1 MKNYLWSP
9 SKNAFIPAGMVED
22 YRNAGWDIDELIPV
36 DDAVFAEYS
45 ATPPDGKIRGI
56 SADGFPEWADA
67 PQLTTEEQIALAER
81 KRQTLLA
88 KANEITADWR
98 TELQLDIISDE
109 DKGNLIK
116 WMAYIKQLKAM
127 SFSKIIDEASFD
139 NIIWPVKP

>member
-56 SADGFPEWADA
+56 SATGLPEWTDA
-67 PQLTTEEQIALAER
+67 PQLTADEQIALAER

-88 KANEITADWR
+88 QANEITADWR
-98 TELQLDIISDE
+98 TELELGMIDDD
-109 DKGNLIK
+109 DKVKLTA
-116 WMAYIKQLKAM
+116 WMKYIKAVKAVDI
-127 SFSKIIDEASFD
+127 STAPDV
-139 NIIWPVKP
+139 NWPVRPEE

>member
-88 KANEITADWR
+88 QANEITADWR
-98 TELQLDIISDE
+98 TELSLS
-109 DKGNLIK
+109 
-116 WMAYIKQLKAM
+116 
-127 SFSKIIDEASFD
+127 IIDEDDKAKLTAWMMYIKAVKAVDISNAPSFS
-139 NIIWPVKP
+139 WPTKPAI

>member
-67 PQLTTEEQIALAER
+67 PQLTTDEQIALAER

-88 KANEITADWR
+88 QANEITADWR
-98 TELQLDIISDE
+98 TELELGMIDDD
-109 DKGNLIK
+109 DKVKLTA
-116 WMAYIKQLKAM
+116 WMKYIKAVKAVDI
-127 SFSKIIDEASFD
+127 STAPDV
-139 NIIWPVKP
+139 NWPVRPEE

>member
-45 ATPPDGKIRGI
+45 AMPPDGKIRGI
-56 SADGFPEWADA
+56 SATGLPEWTDT
-67 PQLTTEEQIALAER
+67 PQLTADEQIALAER

-88 KANEITADWR
+88 QANETTADWR
-98 TELQLDIISDE
+98 TELALGIINDD
-109 DKGNLIK
+109 DKAKLTA
-116 WMAYIKQLKAM
+116 WMKYIKVVKAVDT
-127 SFSKIIDEASFD
+127 STTPDVS
-139 NIIWPVKP
+139 WPTTPAE